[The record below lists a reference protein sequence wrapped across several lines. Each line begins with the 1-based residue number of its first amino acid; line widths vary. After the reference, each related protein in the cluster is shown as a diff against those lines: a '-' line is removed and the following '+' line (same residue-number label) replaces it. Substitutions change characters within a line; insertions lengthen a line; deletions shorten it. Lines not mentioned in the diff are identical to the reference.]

1 MNTQYSQEIK
11 EYLQH
16 KEVQERILR
25 SIEEARS
32 KATVTISRAAKLFG
46 FSESQLR
53 EWEKRGLLST
63 ERQALSPEARGH
75 RQYSPAELEKLAIIR
90 ELMDNQGYLPGDI
103 PTDVDE
109 IWRSLSQT
117 DGQYPL
123 KAGDG
128 RVGYAMEADSMH
140 IDQRILH
147 LRDEAFWRFYVSHA
161 LRLSL
166 MLICEDIIVKR
177 ASLILPL
184 HQEEIFASA
193 PNSLEN
199 VSEVLIKDIG
209 EVGESLVGWL
219 GQSRSFYTFLTQKPS
234 FEYPTDFRILQLKA
248 KEEAVPCD
256 NTLVVLPREDAT
268 LLTLSEPVVKIVRR
282 LLTPLYDKSLN
293 WQEYLGVGMRDIL
306 DPLIDFNSN
315 TGLVDTILT
324 GLAERVVRLGG
335 KRKEDESQNRW
346 RFCCILVP
354 NNPQLPLQQRSLV
367 VRAKSKE
374 APVAYKLGTTLVSP
388 DVDVISVSLR
398 AFEGGRIIYRHRVT
412 KEDTSIAN
420 LDDEKPI
427 GSAIAVPI
435 GGEDGAPVAVLY
447 IVSAEPDAFS
457 QEDQSILRMIGR
469 MVEELLLT
477 YRTRIQATESFTSLI
492 RNSSIVDPTYAV
504 FASEDQ
510 FINDVETLLKP
521 ILKQAGRRED
531 EGVLLAD
538 DEVRARLGQLAN
550 NVVSFIAIDIDK
562 LTSLANK
569 HGDRMTKNLS
579 KAVGERTQAQ
589 LRVLFT
595 NSADCKLYHAY
606 ADRFYLMLKGITLE
620 NAREKAKLLMQNLQ
634 GEYQVDAL
642 RSAVEP
648 PSLSESTL
656 ISTHITVRLGVSSYP
671 YMHLA
676 RVLRRYPAETAVA
689 SMTAL
694 ISRSLDAI
702 LTVGKDEKGDVIIT
716 WDPQIWGFRRL

>member
-346 RFCCILVP
+346 RFC
-354 NNPQLPLQQRSLV
+354 
-367 VRAKSKE
+367 
-374 APVAYKLGTTLVSP
+374 
-388 DVDVISVSLR
+388 VISVSLR